1 MPRIPAWIQ
10 RKRVI
15 IPISVSLM
23 SMVALVLTQAK
34 EHSLRIQ
41 DSAAA
46 TSGGTLPKQPVCS
59 TPSNPDPLLGA
70 RIPTA
75 WPLGGNHPLW
85 RKTLPLW

>member
-1 MPRIPAWIQ
+1 MPRIPVWIQ

-46 TSGGTLPKQPVCS
+46 TSEGTRENISIYNKKSFIFFIIEIV
-59 TPSNPDPLLGA
+59 
-70 RIPTA
+70 
-75 WPLGGNHPLW
+75 
-85 RKTLPLW
+85 